1 MTKRES
7 ISRYSLII
15 KKIRKSPCS
24 FKELC
29 EYLET
34 ESELQSYNFRVSFR
48 TFQRDL
54 KDILSLYNIEIN
66 FDFSRKVYFI
76 ESEGEPEA
84 NERILEA
91 FDTFNALNV
100 TDGLS
105 KYIHFEQR
113 RPQGT
118 ENLFGLL
125 HAIKNHKKLQFEYQ
139 KFWDDII
146 SKRIVE
152 PLALKE
158 FKNRWYL
165 IANDLNDNRIKT
177 FGLDRM
183 RELTITNQPFDY
195 PDFNIN
201 DYFKYCFGIIRGT
214 EQELKEIILSFEP
227 FQGKYIKTFPLHISQ
242 QVLID
247 NDEELRIKLLVFI
260 THDLIMELLSYG
272 NSLNVIEPK
281 LLILKLSES
290 RD

>member
-15 KKIRKSPCS
+15 KKIRKNPCS
-24 FKELC
+24 FKEIA
-29 EYLET
+29 EYLAL
-34 ESELQSYNFRVSFR
+34 ESEIQSYNYNVGFR

-54 KDILSLYNIEIN
+54 KDIESLYNIEIKYN
-66 FDFSRKVYFI
+66 RTHRNYCI
-76 ESEGEPEA
+76 EFEGEPEA

-100 TDGLS
+100 SDGLS

-125 HAIKNHKKLQFEYQ
+125 HAIKNCKKIKFEYQ
-139 KFWDDII
+139 KFWDEY
-146 SKRIVE
+146 SSNRTVE

-165 IANDLNDNRIKT
+165 ISNDLKDNQIKT
-177 FGLDRM
+177 FGLDRLS
-183 RELTITNQPFDY
+183 ELNITNQPFQY

-201 DYFKYCFGIIRGT
+201 EYFKDCFGIIRGT
-214 EQELKEIILSFEP
+214 ENKAEEIILSFEP
-227 FQGKYIKTFPLHISQ
+227 FQGKYIKTFPLHESQ
-242 QVLID
+242 KIIAD
-247 NDEELRIKLLVFI
+247 NDEEMRIKLSVYI

-272 NSLNVIEPK
+272 NTLKVIAPK
-281 LLILKLSES
+281 TLILNMREA
-290 RD
+290 R